1 MPGVPFIGPKPR
13 VFGHRGA
20 AGLAPENT
28 LPSFALGLA
37 LGADVLELDVH
48 ASRDGVIVVIHDPTL
63 ERTTNGS
70 GQVRE
75 QRFYDLQQLDAGY
88 RFTRDGREFPYREQG
103 VRIPTLEAVLHQF
116 PLAQCNIEVK
126 QEDPP
131 IAEGVIAAIRKL
143 NAENR
148 VLLAAEHDT
157 IMASIRLHAP
167 EMATSFSAPEVADF
181 ITRFGAASLTEASW
195 DGYVAAG
202 RALQIPPRFGD
213 VDLVTPQSVA
223 AAHDQGVEVHVWTI
237 NDRSEMERLLA
248 LGVDGIMSDL
258 PGLARV
264 AVEARRGKK
273 QNGEWKMNNGKCEG

>member
-1 MPGVPFIGPKPR
+1 MPSVPFIGPKPR

-28 LPSFALGLA
+28 LPAFALGLA

-48 ASRDGVIVVIHDPTL
+48 ATRDGVIVVIHDPTL

-70 GQVRE
+70 GEVRAH
-75 QRFYDLQQLDAGY
+75 RFYDLQQLDAGY
-88 RFTRDGREFPYREQG
+88 RFTRDGRDFPYREQG
-103 VRIPTLEAVLHQF
+103 VRIPTLEAVLQQF
-116 PLAQCNIEVK
+116 LLAQCNIEVK

-131 IAEGVIAAIRKL
+131 IAEEVIGTIRKL
-143 NAENR
+143 NAGNR
-148 VLLAAEHDT
+148 VLLAAERDT

-167 EMATSFSAPEVADF
+167 EVATSFTAPEVADF
-181 ITRFGAASLTEASW
+181 ITRVGAASW

-213 VDLVTPQSVA
+213 IELVTPQSVA
-223 AAHDQGVEVHVWTI
+223 AAHDRGLEVHVWTI

-258 PGLARV
+258 PGLARL

-273 QNGEWKMNNGKCEG
+273 QNGEWKMKNGKCES